1 MNTKKIGDEFESR
14 GLEIINR
21 VIQEEQLGH
30 TAKFLKIIP
39 QAPYYSQS
47 RKKNVIFDLVIEV
60 WPPAATRYT
69 VIYIIECKNYQKR
82 VPVEKIKS
90 FLFDVN
96 EIGFANAKG
105 IFISNSPLQEAAYNL
120 ADSKGMMVIEGESAE
135 NYKIVLY
142 KTNRNISLPQIP
154 FINET
159 VNTDL
164 IDSGVHL
171 IEKLVDQKILGA
183 LQENISASNVSY
195 GIDRL
200 SKEIIEQTANAE
212 LNKMN
217 PQILLQAYHISPKS
231 FSEFILRNYGIE
243 IINTNSELLGSY
255 DFDSNTISINK
266 DIINTPRELF
276 VMAHEF
282 GHFILHQRLHIG
294 QQTYDRFNDS
304 EYDFSTDRHKLNNAR
319 HWIEWQ
325 ANYFAS
331 CFILPTVPFF
341 VKLKLIQQNIG
352 KSIGRIYV
360 DDEYQNQRDFND
372 IVSKLAYRFSV
383 SKTTVIYKLNELDLI
398 NNHSRMKTIGALIAE
413 YREGLFT

>member
-39 QAPYYSQS
+39 QAPYYSHS
-47 RKKNVIFDLVIEV
+47 RKKNVIFDMVIEV
-60 WPPAATRYT
+60 WPPGATRYT
-69 VIYIIECKNYQKR
+69 LIYIIECKNYQKR
-82 VPVEKIKS
+82 IPVEKIKS

-142 KTNRNISLPQIP
+142 KTNRNTSSPKIP
-154 FINET
+154 FIEGTEN
-159 VNTDL
+159 VNL
-164 IDSGVHL
+164 IDTGGGL
-171 IEKLVDQKILGA
+171 IEKLIDQQLLSA
-183 LQENISASNVSY
+183 LQENINPSQISY

-200 SKEIIEQTANAE
+200 SKEDIEQAAHAE
-212 LNKMN
+212 LDKMN

-231 FSEFILRNYGIE
+231 FSEFLQRNYGIDV
-243 IINTNSELLGSY
+243 ISLDSDLLGSC
-255 DFDSNTISINK
+255 DFGSNIIGINK
-266 DIINTPRELF
+266 NIVSTSRELF
-276 VMAHEF
+276 IMAHEF
-282 GHFILHQRLHIG
+282 GHFVLHQRLHIG
-294 QQTYDRFNDS
+294 QQTYERFNDS
-304 EYDFSTDRHKLNNAR
+304 EYDFSTGKHQLNNVR

-331 CFILPTVPFF
+331 CFVLPTVPFF
-341 VKLKLIQQNIG
+341 VRLKLIQQNIG
-352 KSIGRIYV
+352 KSIGKIYV
-360 DDEYQNQRDFND
+360 DDEYQNQKDFND

-383 SKTTVIYKLNELDLI
+383 SKTTVIYKLNELNLI
-398 NNHSRMKTIGALIAE
+398 NNHSRMKTIGVLIAE
-413 YREGLFT
+413 YRDGLFT